1 MAAEARRA
9 WDRLRRQKGA
19 ALCIQHAPAST
30 PMQQR
35 ALATAEGCRAS
46 GSAVDVDM
54 MFNLGPLAAAP

>member
-19 ALCIQHAPAST
+19 ALCIQHEPDST

-35 ALATAEGCRAS
+35 ALATAEECRAS

-54 MFNLGPLAAAP
+54 MFNLGPLAAVP